1 MEDMEKYLEAVKDL
15 KMKIGEF
22 LVRAQK
28 EEPQISASNVMAV
41 EKALRGF
48 QIAYELCE
56 EMEEASENYGENRGG
71 NSSGNYGRQRR
82 SRSTGRYME
91 GGYGWMPM
99 PGPYYDG
106 GNRYGLAENLERM
119 AQTSGN
125 DAERNAYRDAAR
137 YLRQG

>member
-1 MEDMEKYLEAVKDL
+1 MEDTEKYLEAIKDM
-15 KMKIGEF
+15 KMKYGEF
-22 LVRAQK
+22 LIRAQK
-28 EEPQISASNVMAV
+28 EEPQITATNATVV

-56 EMEEASENYGENRGG
+56 ELEEASES
-71 NSSGNYGRQRR
+71 SSGNYGRQRR

-91 GGYGWMPM
+91 GMYGWMPM
-99 PGPYYDG
+99 PGLYYDG

-119 AQTSGN
+119 AQMSGN
-125 DAERNAYRDAAR
+125 DAERNAYHDAAR

>member
-1 MEDMEKYLEAVKDL
+1 MEDMKKYLDAIKDM
-15 KMKIGEF
+15 KMKYGEF
-22 LVRAQK
+22 LIRAQK
-28 EEPQISASNVMAV
+28 EEPQITATNATVV

-56 EMEEASENYGENRGG
+56 ELEEASENYGE

-82 SRSTGRYME
+82 NRSTGRYME

-106 GNRYGLAENLERM
+106 GNRYGLAENLDRM
-119 AQTSGN
+119 AQMSGN

-137 YLRQG
+137 YLRHG

>member
-1 MEDMEKYLEAVKDL
+1 MEDMEKYLDAIKD
-15 KMKIGEF
+15 MKTKYGDF
-22 LVRAQK
+22 LIRAQK
-28 EEPQISASNVMAV
+28 EEPQITATNATVV

-56 EMEEASENYGENRGG
+56 ELEEASENYGER
-71 NSSGNYGRQRR
+71 RR

-106 GNRYGLAENLERM
+106 GNRYGLAENLDRM
-119 AQTSGN
+119 AQMSGN

>member
-1 MEDMEKYLEAVKDL
+1 MEDMKKYLDAIKD
-15 KMKIGEF
+15 MKTKYGEF
-22 LVRAQK
+22 LIRAQK
-28 EEPQISASNVMAV
+28 EEPQITATNATVV

-48 QIAYELCE
+48 QVAHELCE
-56 EMEEASENYGENRGG
+56 ELEEASENYGE
-71 NSSGNYGRQRR
+71 QRR

-91 GGYGWMPM
+91 GMYGWMPM

-106 GNRYGLAENLERM
+106 GNRYGLAENLDRM
-119 AQTSGN
+119 AQMSGN

>member
-1 MEDMEKYLEAVKDL
+1 MEDMKKYLDAIRD
-15 KMKIGEF
+15 MKTKYGEF
-22 LVRAQK
+22 LIRAQK
-28 EEPQISASNVMAV
+28 EEPQITATNATVV

-56 EMEEASENYGENRGG
+56 ELDEASENYGE
-71 NSSGNYGRQRR
+71 QRR

-106 GNRYGLAENLERM
+106 GNRYGLAENLDRM
-119 AQTSGN
+119 AQMSGN

>member
-1 MEDMEKYLEAVKDL
+1 MEDMEKHLDAIKD
-15 KMKIGEF
+15 MKTKYGEF
-22 LVRAQK
+22 LIRAQK
-28 EEPQISASNVMAV
+28 EEPQITATNATVV

-56 EMEEASENYGENRGG
+56 ELEEASENYGER
-71 NSSGNYGRQRR
+71 RR
-82 SRSTGRYME
+82 SHSTGRYME

-106 GNRYGLAENLERM
+106 GNRYGLAENLDRM
-119 AQTSGN
+119 AQMSGN